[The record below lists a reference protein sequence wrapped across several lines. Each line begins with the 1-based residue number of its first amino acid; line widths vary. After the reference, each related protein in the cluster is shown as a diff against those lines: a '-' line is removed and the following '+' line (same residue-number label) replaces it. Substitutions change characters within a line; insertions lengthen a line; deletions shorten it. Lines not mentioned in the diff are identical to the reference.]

1 MKVRHALV
9 VWALILAFPGGFLQA
24 ETMRLADGTPV
35 HVRLTADLLSGQAAE
50 GSRVDL
56 EVSRAVTQHGA
67 VVIPEGSVVWGAV
80 QIAKPGKALRFDIEG
95 LRLPNLK
102 AVKLRCSSVKTKNVG
117 KDEVKVES
125 HLGGDLGAS
134 KGSEFTAYLDED
146 VTLEVAG
153 APATPAE
160 PTPPVAVAPAVPPE
174 PTPQHVT
181 EAVAPPPRVAAKQS
195 SAKKPAVI
203 HRVGAPAAAVV
214 SPAAAPQP
222 PTQSMKPPAPVAPA
236 PPVAAPPPVE
246 YITVECFSDPLG
258 ADILI
263 DDEFHGNTPSILKIP
278 PGNHLL
284 EYRLFG
290 YKGHAESLALAPG
303 TGIRTIKV
311 SLERLP

>member
-9 VWALILAFPGGFLQA
+9 VWALILAFPCGFLRA
-24 ETMRLADGTPV
+24 ETVRLADGTPV

-50 GSRVDL
+50 GARVDL

-67 VVIPEGSVVWGAV
+67 VVIPEGSVVWGAI
-80 QIAKPGKALRFDIEG
+80 QIAKLGKTLHFDIEG
-95 LRLPNLK
+95 VRLPNLK
-102 AVKLRCSSVKTKNVG
+102 TVKLRSSSVKSKSVG

-125 HLGGDLGAS
+125 HVGGDLGAP

-153 APATPAE
+153 APAAEAEPTLPVAVAPAAPAE
-160 PTPPVAVAPAVPPE
+160 PTPPPISKPVAPS
-174 PTPQHVT
+174 
-181 EAVAPPPRVAAKQS
+181 RVVAKQS
-195 SAKKPAVI
+195 SAKKHGVL
-203 HRVGAPAAAVV
+203 HRAGAPAAAAV

-222 PTQSMKPPAPVAPA
+222 PAQSVTPPAPVAPA
-236 PPVAAPPPVE
+236 PPVAAPPPME

-278 PGNHLL
+278 SGNHQL
-284 EYRLFG
+284 EFRLFG
-290 YKGHAESLALAPG
+290 YKGHAESLPLAPG
-303 TGIRTIKV
+303 TGIRTIRV
-311 SLERLP
+311 TLEKQP